1 MVSDRALQ
9 KLFGFSPQGV
19 ERWGDLIRAVTLVIT
34 LPILASLTGVYGNV
48 VRNTIEIRQGQDFG
62 LFYES
67 ALPVP
72 TERQGDPLTPNLNP
86 PHFNILVRPFTLLD
100 LPQALLAWL
109 ATGAAALLL
118 SLMVIVR
125 TLGLRGWAVLA
136 ACAFLYASAPMVAT
150 LLTGQVGLVLLLPF
164 TIAWASVRKH
174 RYVAAGVWIGVCAS
188 IKPFFL
194 LFIPYLVMH
203 RQKGAAAASLVP
215 IAALF
220 GIGIGYYGIDAYC
233 VWIADLLS
241 VTWAEHYMNA
251 SVLGFLERSL
261 STSEWQQVPLIDAP
275 QVVVPLW
282 ATLCA
287 AIGVATLSRVRG
299 TSDVDRQFLLVTT
312 AALLLSPLGWLYYL
326 WFLAPP
332 VIAIASRLDRATWR
346 ERLPGFALAGFL
358 VPPFLPLGAHGWS
371 YGLGTVTLGSV
382 YFWSVAALW
391 VVSLRQR
398 DRSTTT

>member
-188 IKPFFL
+188 IKPFFI

-220 GIGIGYYGIDAYC
+220 GIGIGYYGIDAYR

-275 QVVVPLW
+275 QVVVLKRPRFSW
-282 ATLCA
+282 TR
-287 AIGVATLSRVRG
+287 IKGESNVQGGGGNGSVEGRG
-299 TSDVDRQFLLVTT
+299 TGRGIGADGGSPEGDWSPCRRGGGRGGRPGAGAAVERQPEARRGAAAT
-312 AALLLSPLGWLYYL
+312 AWR
-326 WFLAPP
+326 
-332 VIAIASRLDRATWR
+332 IAGGA
-346 ERLPGFALAGFL
+346 
-358 VPPFLPLGAHGWS
+358 VP
-371 YGLGTVTLGSV
+371 
-382 YFWSVAALW
+382 
-391 VVSLRQR
+391 
-398 DRSTTT
+398 